1 MSNSNDI
8 VLSNIISLNPTG
20 TLDFQ
25 GTFALNGSNSIVQNP
40 ADASKNNLDKTT
52 NNEII
57 CGTIEN
63 FTNQNNLY
71 KINDIEYKELRINY
85 LKKYIF
91 LIVVFIFLIL
101 ILYLI

>member
-1 MSNSNDI
+1 MSNSNNI

-25 GTFALNGSNSIVQNP
+25 GTFNLNGINSIVQNP
-40 ADASKNNLDKTT
+40 ADASKNNLEKTT

-63 FTNQNNLY
+63 FENQNDFY
-71 KINDIEYKELRINY
+71 KINDSE
-85 LKKYIF
+85 KYII
-91 LIVVFIFLIL
+91 LIFVFIFLIL
-101 ILYLI
+101 ILYFI

>member
-1 MSNSNDI
+1 MSNSKDI
-8 VLSNIISLNPTG
+8 FLSNIISLNPTG

-25 GTFALNGSNSIVQNP
+25 GTFNLNGSNSIVQNP
-40 ADASKNNLDKTT
+40 TDASTDNLEKTT

-63 FTNQNNLY
+63 FENQNNFY
-71 KINDIEYKELRINY
+71 KINNLEYKELEINF

-91 LIVVFIFLIL
+91 LIAVFIFLIL